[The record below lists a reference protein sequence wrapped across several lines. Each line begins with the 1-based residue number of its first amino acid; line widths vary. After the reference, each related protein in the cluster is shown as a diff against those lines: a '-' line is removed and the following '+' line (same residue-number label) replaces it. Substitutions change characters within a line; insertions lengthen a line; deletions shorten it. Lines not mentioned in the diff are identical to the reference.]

1 MLVQTQQLDT
11 VSYEAVS
18 LPPACVRKEKAEFK
32 ALWKCPPRDRP
43 RQSSHPQLGRSI
55 ADGDHETR
63 LWRRELLVTQSV
75 SPSRQTTSA
84 FAPGILPEKHYK
96 QILITLVAAHGE

>member
-1 MLVQTQQLDT
+1 MLVQTQQLNT
-11 VSYEAVS
+11 VSYEADS
-18 LPPACVRKEKAEFK
+18 LPPACKEGKG
-32 ALWKCPPRDRP
+32 RI
-43 RQSSHPQLGRSI
+43 QSSLEMPSPGSPQTELPPQLGRSI
-55 ADGDHETR
+55 ADGDHETG
-63 LWRRELLVTQSV
+63 LCRRELLVTQSV